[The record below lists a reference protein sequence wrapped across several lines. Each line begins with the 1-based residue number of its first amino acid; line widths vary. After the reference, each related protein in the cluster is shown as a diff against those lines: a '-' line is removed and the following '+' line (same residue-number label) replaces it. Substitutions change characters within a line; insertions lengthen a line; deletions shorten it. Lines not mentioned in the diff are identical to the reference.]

1 MRLPSLAGL
10 FGVFEGKPK
19 CSDSAAESPAGP
31 CRGKAPVIARRG
43 SKDSGGS
50 GPPALRGGSKSRW
63 PAKDVVQLEQV
74 KLDASQVTAAMLEE
88 TMGEI
93 SEEVKDWDEGGYT
106 MVAKL
111 QDAVRNHGRVDLMR
125 TSEAEGRVRV
135 AVKRMPTRWVRL
147 TPEDF
152 RDNCANASEKPW
164 HDLGVMRELNKI
176 GYPFVCKLLDV
187 FRDQENTYVVT
198 SLATRGDLFCW
209 CDCDPKPGRAREEA
223 MKPIVA
229 QIATGVRWLHDL
241 GIAHRDLSLENI
253 LLTEEEDKLHVKLI
267 DFGMVTLSRRCRR
280 EVRGKRSYQAPEM
293 HADAEYDAYLSD
305 AFALGVVT
313 FAMAAQDYPWTSTKR
328 NACQLYEYVS
338 LFGFRK
344 FLEKRRLRK
353 GNGERLIEIFS
364 PSLVD
369 ALDGLLESEP
379 RERVTLGELCF
390 GKDRPSCW
398 ASNWLDGL
406 DRSSHD
412 ASGRFAGA

>member
-19 CSDSAAESPAGP
+19 CSDSAESPAGP

-223 MKPIVA
+223 MKPIVG